1 MSEAVEIR
9 RRLGEKLLNSRQEY
23 NRCYIPK
30 ITVKFNEK
38 EAKNKEIEDENR
50 VKEMIKMMRSKWRR
64 SENEETEEKPR
75 KRRKIGS
82 NGEKPGSNGE
92 KIDSIS
98 KCDKIPENV
107 PKKCDFSQK
116 NHIYDNDSHS
126 ETINGEKPPIASV
139 SFDCGPTN
147 ITMGIG
153 VSSIGA
159 GGARAPPRFSKKSQA
174 VPYFVK
180 ISALF

>member
-1 MSEAVEIR
+1 MEIVSRHKTAFERQLSEAVEIR
-9 RRLGEKLLNSRQEY
+9 RRLGEKLLNSRQEF

-30 ITVKFNEK
+30 IKVKINEK

-92 KIDSIS
+92 NIDSIS
-98 KCDKIPENV
+98 KCDKIPKNV
-107 PKKCDFSQK
+107 IF
-116 NHIYDNDSHS
+116 NDYY
-126 ETINGEKPPIASV
+126 V
-139 SFDCGPTN
+139 
-147 ITMGIG
+147 
-153 VSSIGA
+153 
-159 GGARAPPRFSKKSQA
+159 
-174 VPYFVK
+174 
-180 ISALF
+180 